1 MKYKVTTFVRKYEK
15 IHFIYFKNFRH
26 IVSVNII
33 RGGTKMRFI
42 KRTNANSISEL
53 VEKNTGMKADEFLNV
68 MKNLTFMD

>member
-1 MKYKVTTFVRKYEK
+1 
-15 IHFIYFKNFRH
+15 
-26 IVSVNII
+26 
-33 RGGTKMRFI
+33 MRFI